1 MARRC
6 PNHGRR
12 CRINL
17 LHNETN
23 VGFKPSVL
31 VEAGT
36 WLSLAG
42 VALLTVNVSRA
53 VLRQQGFAAMPAFV
67 IEILLNGV
75 LYLYYYRNVF
85 RNQRVPA
92 SRRNLWSIITFLAGP
107 IGQLTYL
114 YRYVKPR
121 SHLQ

>member
-1 MARRC
+1 
-6 PNHGRR
+6 
-12 CRINL
+12 
-17 LHNETN
+17 
-23 VGFKPSVL
+23 
-31 VEAGT
+31 
-36 WLSLAG
+36 
-42 VALLTVNVSRA
+42 
-53 VLRQQGFAAMPAFV
+53 MPAFV